1 MSRFLVLAL
10 GGLGFAVMGVA
21 VFGIAMTFGM
31 LAVAGTVML
40 LVELLGFLPFVAFAG
55 HEGNGGKGKERRE
68 NFHRAPSL
76 ASRPK
81 MATAKFTSPPGK
93 STARSPT
100 QA

>member
-1 MSRFLVLAL
+1 VSRFLVLAL

-21 VFGIAMTFGM
+21 VPGIAMTFRV
-31 LAVAGTVML
+31 LAVTGTVML

-76 ASRPK
+76 AARPK
-81 MATAKFTSPPGK
+81 MATAKFTATTGK
-93 STARSPT
+93 SAAPSPT